1 MNFEIKLILRDIKQR
16 LHCTTLIFIKDVI
29 QDFGSIL
36 NIFFN
41 FYPTN
46 TMSKNFYKNFL
57 VLT

>member
-46 TMSKNFYKNFL
+46 TMSKNFYKKI
-57 VLT
+57 